1 VDQPKRSPSSELRF
15 QANLV
20 NLGRLF
26 GRIGVLLTALVFIWA
41 GVEFT
46 RFAWNRSSEL
56 GDLPLWLIHIAWP
69 LAGVSWII
77 FLGEQMFDDIKIV
90 AGKMS

>member
-1 VDQPKRSPSSELRF
+1 LIATCGPKCR
-15 QANLV
+15 AWDA
-20 NLGRLF
+20 LGRLF

-90 AGKMS
+90 AGRMS